1 MMAGPGEASPRPFRL
16 LGRLAD
22 SLDYY
27 DGES

>member
-1 MMAGPGEASPRPFRL
+1 MAGPGESQPRPFRL
-16 LGRLAD
+16 MGRLED